1 MQGTLLRRHPPIQS
15 LSQGWT
21 RADQRRSCCACAL
34 ARQAP
39 ELAARMLR
47 QSSLSRSL
55 HVCLLALVHAHGP
68 AAMKTLQP
76 LSIALEARPSNCFHV
91 HLTQVHLVPSW
102 QSVCARL
109 KEQGGLIS
117 SERAWEY
124 LVNQR

>member
-76 LSIALEARPSNCFHV
+76 LSIALEARPSNCFACASDPGTLSPILAV
-91 HLTQVHLVPSW
+91 
-102 QSVCARL
+102 SVCKA
-109 KEQGGLIS
+109 QGT
-117 SERAWEY
+117 RRTD
-124 LVNQR
+124 QH